1 MPTSDRELPGSA
13 VPVSYSEAYKR
24 TVALLLMLAYTLN
37 STDRSII
44 SIIGQAMKVDLRLSD
59 TQLGLLAGTAFA
71 TLYAF
76 SGIPIARLAERFNR
90 VAIIS
95 TALVVWSALTALL
108 GAAAGFTQLLLIRVG
123 IGVGEA
129 GCTPA
134 AHSLISDYFPP
145 ARRATALSVYSCG
158 ISVGYIV
165 GAIVGG
171 YVTLHY
177 GWRAACVAVGLPG
190 IGVALLLR
198 RLVREPPRG
207 HSEPPAIRA
216 PAAQPAPP
224 APHRPP
230 GQTFSLKTEA
240 AEVLAVARLL
250 LLTWPVAN
258 IVIGVT
264 IATFVA
270 QGSYAFV
277 PAFFNRAFGLD
288 YGTIGVV
295 AALTGGVAVG
305 FGLLAGG
312 FVADLLGARGMKW
325 YALVPALGL
334 AISLP
339 FYLLAFLQSD
349 WTVAAVLLGT
359 AGFFQYVSFGPTFG
373 IVQNVVD
380 TRRRATATALIYV
393 LLNLIGLGCGPLFT
407 GWTIDRFAE
416 FDFARPAADTVAKS
430 FAALATPAAATG
442 ASFRA
447 SCPGGR
453 APATAGGVTRAA
465 CAATLA
471 LASRQGILVT
481 LLLYGWASLHY
492 VLAAFGL
499 EREMRRAT
507 LRNAAAAA
515 R

>member
-1 MPTSDRELPGSA
+1 MPNSDRGTAGSTT
-13 VPVSYSEAYKR
+13 PVAYSEAYKR

-44 SIIGQAMKVDLRLSD
+44 AIIGQSMKIDLRLSD

-90 VAIIS
+90 VTIIS
-95 TALVVWSALTALL
+95 IALVVWSALTALL

-123 IGVGEA
+123 VGVGEA
-129 GCTPA
+129 GCTPP
-134 AHSLISDYFPP
+134 AHSLISDYFAPQ
-145 ARRATALSVYSCG
+145 RRATALSVYSCG
-158 ISVGYIV
+158 ISVGYIL
-165 GAIVGG
+165 GAILGG

-177 GWRAACVAVGLPG
+177 GWRAACVVVGLPG

-198 RLVREPPRG
+198 RFVREPPRG
-207 HSEPPAIRA
+207 YSEPPAIRSAA
-216 PAAQPAPP
+216 PLPPTAAQ
-224 APHRPP
+224 HRSPRQP
-230 GQTFSLKTEA
+230 FSLLAEA
-240 AEVLAVARLL
+240 GEVVAVARML

-288 YGTIGVV
+288 YGTIGLV

-312 FVADLLGARGMKW
+312 FLADLLGARGMKW
-325 YALVPALGL
+325 YALVPAIGL
-334 AISLP
+334 AISMPL
-339 FYLLAFLQSD
+339 YMLAFVQSD
-349 WTVAAVLLGT
+349 WQTTAVLLGV

-407 GWTIDRFAE
+407 GWSIDRFAE
-416 FDFARPAADTVAKS
+416 FDFARPAADSVGKS
-430 FAALATPAAATG
+430 FAAMTAADGGTG
-442 ASFRA
+442 ASFHA

-453 APATAGGVTRAA
+453 APATADRAGQSA
-465 CAATLA
+465 CASTLA

-481 LLLYGWASLHY
+481 LLLYGWAALHY
-492 VLAAFGL
+492 LLAAFGL
-499 EREMRRAT
+499 EREMQRAT

-515 R
+515 H